1 MMFYFG
7 DDEQTVFHSAEPAY
21 VFYTGE
27 PAADTS
33 GTRRQR
39 QITALRRSRGRRKK

>member
-7 DDEQTVFHSAEPAY
+7 DDDQTAFQGAGIV
-21 VFYTGE
+21 VVLYTGE

-39 QITALRRSRGRRKK
+39 QIKALRRSRGRRK